1 MKGELRS
8 SLNNNNRLPSDEAPA
23 VYDLIPLHRMAR
35 GQIACVASVLGRPS
49 DVHRLHEMGLRD
61 GTDVE
66 MLRPG
71 TPCII
76 RLAGSKLCFR
86 GGDQTRVLV
95 KPAECA

>member
-1 MKGELRS
+1 M
-8 SLNNNNRLPSDEAPA
+8 
-23 VYDLIPLHRMAR
+23 YDLIPIHRMTR
-35 GQIACVASVLGRPS
+35 GQVARVASVLGRPS

-86 GGDQTRVLV
+86 ADKQTSVLV